1 MNINFKIIKIP
12 IIVLS
17 GSVSWFSNDFL
28 LAKLSNM
35 ARMVEKNPEQSN
47 LLVKQQFHQN
57 RIQNLSR

>member
-1 MNINFKIIKIP
+1 M
-12 IIVLS
+12 LS